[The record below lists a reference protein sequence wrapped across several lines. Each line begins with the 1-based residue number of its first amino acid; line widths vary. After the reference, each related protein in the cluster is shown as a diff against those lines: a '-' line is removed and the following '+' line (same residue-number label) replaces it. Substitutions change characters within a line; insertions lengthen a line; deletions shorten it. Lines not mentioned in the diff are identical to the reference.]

1 MNVQN
6 SGNQSIFSLL
16 AAAMPAAVAHIVG
29 SPSYPNIEG
38 DVIFYQTRR
47 GVFIEATIRG
57 LPYTG
62 GSCDYPVFG
71 FHIHSGG
78 SCTGTEAEPFANAG
92 AHYNPYG
99 CDHPQHAGDLP
110 PLFANRGYAWQ
121 TFYTERLNAPD
132 VIGLPIIIHLNADDF
147 TTQPSG
153 NSGEMIA
160 CGIIESAC

>member
-1 MNVQN
+1 M
-6 SGNQSIFSLL
+6 SF
-16 AAAMPAAVAHIVG
+16 
-29 SPSYPNIEG
+29 
-38 DVIFYQTRR
+38 FYRARR

-62 GSCDYPVFG
+62 GSCGLSRYLGP
-71 FHIHSGG
+71 IIQSRW
-78 SCTGTEAEPFANAG
+78 SCTGTRAEPSANAG

-99 CDHPQHAGDLP
+99 IVDHPQHADDLP